1 MKTIDELKAYYET
14 DLLPTLRVLD
24 RERKKN
30 LYRLFLGI
38 LLSVAA
44 PIIALYFF
52 FGPVGLMVISFPVWI
67 GVIIYL
73 AISIGNYKKS
83 FKVGIIEQIVRA
95 IDPHLSYNSS
105 KAVDKAHFKH
115 SELFKNSWNEYKG
128 DDYVQGMVG
137 ETSLEFS
144 ELHVQHVSTDSEGRR
159 SASTVF
165 RGLFL
170 VADFNKSF
178 KGKTVVLPDTA
189 EKFLGS
195 IGSMLQSWNITR
207 GELIKMED
215 VAFEKEFVVY
225 GDDQI
230 EARYILSTS
239 LMERIL
245 AYKKKSN
252 RPIRF
257 SFIGNKVHVAI
268 SYKKSLFEPRLF
280 RSLLSFK
287 PIQEYFEDL
296 SLAIDLVED
305 LNLNT
310 RIWTKD

>member
-1 MKTIDELKAYYET
+1 MKTIEELRAYYET
-14 DLLPTLRVLD
+14 DLLPTLKILD
-24 RERKKN
+24 RDRKKV
-30 LYRLFLGI
+30 LFSLILGI
-38 LLSVAA
+38 LLSIIA

-52 FGPVGLMVISFPVWI
+52 SGPVGLMVISFPVWI
-67 GVIIYL
+67 GAIIYL
-73 AISIGNYKKS
+73 AISIGSYKKS
-83 FKVGIIEQIVRA
+83 FKVGIIEQIIRA
-95 IDPHLSYNSS
+95 IDPNLSYNSS

-115 SELFKNSWNEYKG
+115 SELYKKSWNEYKG

-137 ETSLEFS
+137 KTSLEFS
-144 ELHVQHVSTDSEGRR
+144 EVHAQHVSTDSEGRR
-159 SASTVF
+159 QTSTVF
-165 RGLFL
+165 KGLFL

-178 KGKTVVLPDTA
+178 KGKTFVLPDTA
-189 EKFLGS
+189 EKLFGS
-195 IGSMLQSWNITR
+195 IGSMLQSWNATR

-215 VAFEKEFVVY
+215 VAFEREFVVY

-252 RPIRF
+252 RPVRL
-257 SFIGNKVHVAI
+257 SFIGNNVHVAI
-268 SYKKSLFEPRLF
+268 SYKKSLFEPRIF

>member
-1 MKTIDELKAYYET
+1 MKTIEELKAYYET

-24 RERKKN
+24 RERKKCISA
-30 LYRLFLGI
+30 FLGI

-52 FGPVGLMVISFPVWI
+52 FGPVGLMVICFPVWI

-137 ETSLEFS
+137 KTSLEFS

-159 SASTVF
+159 RASTVF
-165 RGLFL
+165 RGCFL
-170 VADFNKSF
+170 WQTLTSLSKGKPLSCRILQKSF
-178 KGKTVVLPDTA
+178 GKHWFNATVL
-189 EKFLGS
+189 EYCS
-195 IGSMLQSWNITR
+195 R
-207 GELIKMED
+207 GVD
-215 VAFEKEFVVY
+215 
-225 GDDQI
+225 
-230 EARYILSTS
+230 
-239 LMERIL
+239 
-245 AYKKKSN
+245 
-252 RPIRF
+252 
-257 SFIGNKVHVAI
+257 
-268 SYKKSLFEPRLF
+268 
-280 RSLLSFK
+280 
-287 PIQEYFEDL
+287 
-296 SLAIDLVED
+296 
-305 LNLNT
+305 
-310 RIWTKD
+310 

>member
-1 MKTIDELKAYYET
+1 MKTIEELKAYYET

-24 RERKKN
+24 RERKKV
-30 LYRLFLGI
+30 LYQLFFGI

-44 PIIALYFF
+44 PIIVLKLF
-52 FGPVGLMVISFPVWI
+52 FGPVSLLVTCGLVWV

-105 KAVDKAHFKH
+105 KAVDKAHFTH
-115 SELFKNSWNEYKG
+115 SELFKKSWNEYTG

-137 ETSLEFS
+137 KTSLEFS
-144 ELHVQHVSTDSEGRR
+144 ELHVQSVSTDSKGRR
-159 SASTVF
+159 RASTVF

-195 IGSMLQSWNITR
+195 IGTMLQSWNVQR

-268 SYKKSLFEPRLF
+268 SYRKSLFEPRLF

>member
-1 MKTIDELKAYYET
+1 MKTIEELKAYYET

-24 RERKKN
+24 RDRKKV
-30 LYRLFLGI
+30 LYQLFFGI

-44 PIIALYFF
+44 PIIVLKFF
-52 FGPVGLMVISFPVWI
+52 FGPVSLLVTCGLVWV

-73 AISIGNYKKS
+73 VVSISSYKRS

-95 IDPHLSYNSS
+95 IDPNLSYNSS
-105 KAVDKAHFKH
+105 KAVDKAHFTH

-137 ETSLEFS
+137 KTSLEFS
-144 ELHVQHVSTDSEGRR
+144 ELHVQSVSTDSKGRR
-159 SASTVF
+159 RASTVF
-165 RGLFL
+165 RGLFI

-178 KGKTVVLPDTA
+178 QGKTFVLPDTA
-189 EKFLGS
+189 EKYLGS
-195 IGSMLQSWNITR
+195 IGTMLQSWNVQR

-239 LMERIL
+239 LMERIF

>member
-1 MKTIDELKAYYET
+1 MKTIEELRAYYET

-24 RERKKN
+24 RARKKV
-30 LYRLFLGI
+30 LFELFFGI
-38 LLSVAA
+38 LLAVAS

-52 FGPVGLMVISFPVWI
+52 FGPVGLMAICFPVWI
-67 GVIIYL
+67 GVIIYF
-73 AISIGNYKKS
+73 AISIGKYKKS
-83 FKVGIIEQIVRA
+83 FKVGIIEQIIHA
-95 IDPHLSYNSS
+95 IDPNLIYDAS
-105 KAVDKAHFKH
+105 KAVNRAHFKQ
-115 SELFKNSWNEYKG
+115 SELFKTSWNEYKG

-137 ETSLEFS
+137 KTSLEFS
-144 ELHVQHVSTDSEGRR
+144 EINVQSVTTDSEGRR
-159 SASTVF
+159 QASTVF
-165 RGLFL
+165 KGLFL

-178 KGKTVVLPDTA
+178 QGKTFVLPDTA
-189 EKFLGS
+189 EKYLGS
-195 IGSMLQSWNITR
+195 IGSMLQSWNAAR

-252 RPIRF
+252 RPVYL
-257 SFIGNKVHVAI
+257 SFIGSNVHVAI
-268 SYKKSLFEPRLF
+268 SYKKSLFEPRIF

>member
-1 MKTIDELKAYYET
+1 
-14 DLLPTLRVLD
+14 
-24 RERKKN
+24 
-30 LYRLFLGI
+30 
-38 LLSVAA
+38 
-44 PIIALYFF
+44 
-52 FGPVGLMVISFPVWI
+52 
-67 GVIIYL
+67 
-73 AISIGNYKKS
+73 
-83 FKVGIIEQIVRA
+83 
-95 IDPHLSYNSS
+95 
-105 KAVDKAHFKH
+105 
-115 SELFKNSWNEYKG
+115 
-128 DDYVQGMVG
+128 
-137 ETSLEFS
+137 
-144 ELHVQHVSTDSEGRR
+144 
-159 SASTVF
+159 
-165 RGLFL
+165 
-170 VADFNKSF
+170 
-178 KGKTVVLPDTA
+178 
-189 EKFLGS
+189 
-195 IGSMLQSWNITR
+195 
-207 GELIKMED
+207 MED

-268 SYKKSLFEPRLF
+268 SYKKALFEPRLF

-310 RIWTKD
+310 RIWKKD